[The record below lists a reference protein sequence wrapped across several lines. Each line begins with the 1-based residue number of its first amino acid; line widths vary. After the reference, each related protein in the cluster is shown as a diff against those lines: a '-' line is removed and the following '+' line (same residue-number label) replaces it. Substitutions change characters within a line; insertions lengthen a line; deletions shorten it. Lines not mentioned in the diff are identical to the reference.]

1 MSREELKAEEAYQ
14 ATMVIAR
21 RVLEQGLI
29 SQDEYHAFDMKMLEK
44 YKPTYGQ
51 ILADKPLLEKQFRVI
66 NSRRKGGNRE

>member
-29 SQDEYHAFDMKMLEK
+29 SQDEYHAFDTKMIEK

>member
-1 MSREELKAEEAYQ
+1 MSKEELKAEKSYQ
-14 ATMVIAR
+14 VTMTIAR
-21 RVLEQGLI
+21 RALEQGLI
-29 SQDEYHAFDMKMLEK
+29 SQDDYRAFDTKMAEK